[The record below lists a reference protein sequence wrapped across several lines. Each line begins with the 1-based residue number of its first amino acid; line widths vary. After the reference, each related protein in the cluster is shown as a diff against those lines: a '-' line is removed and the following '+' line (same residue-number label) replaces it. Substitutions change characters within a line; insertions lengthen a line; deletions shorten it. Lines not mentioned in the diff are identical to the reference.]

1 MKKRNVL
8 KAIVLTHLLAFAPA
22 MSYAGDCACD
32 EQCQKT
38 CAEGKGEK
46 CTCTECDCKKGHC
59 KHGKCKVH
67 KKDKK
72 ES

>member
-8 KAIVLTHLLAFAPA
+8 NAIVLTHLLVFAPA
-22 MSYAGDCACD
+22 MAFAGDCACD
-32 EQCQKT
+32 EQCQKA

-46 CTCTECDCKKGHC
+46 CTCTECDCKKGNC

>member
-8 KAIVLTHLLAFAPA
+8 NAIVLTHLLMFAPA
-22 MSYAGDCACD
+22 MAFAGDCACD
-32 EQCQKT
+32 EQCQKA

-46 CTCTECDCKKGHC
+46 CTCTECDCKKGNC
-59 KHGKCKVH
+59 KHGECKVH

>member
-8 KAIVLTHLLAFAPA
+8 NAIVLTHLLMFAPA
-22 MSYAGDCACD
+22 MAFAGDCACD
-32 EQCQKT
+32 EQCQKA

-46 CTCTECDCKKGHC
+46 CTCTECDCKKGNC